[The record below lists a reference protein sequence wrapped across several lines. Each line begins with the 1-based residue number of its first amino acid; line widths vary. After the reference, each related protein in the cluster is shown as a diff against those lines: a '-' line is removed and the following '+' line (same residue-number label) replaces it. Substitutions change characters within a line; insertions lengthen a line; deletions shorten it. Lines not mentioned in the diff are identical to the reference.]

1 MVLAGYRNWGLGFVR
16 VRVAL
21 KIESKFGV
29 VGVVSVIVIDER
41 SCVCRQDGWYL
52 IDRVWQDP
60 NVARVQ

>member
-1 MVLAGYRNWGLGFVR
+1 
-16 VRVAL
+16 VAL